1 MPASQACAV
10 VNAVGTLAATTRS
23 SVSRAESGLVG
34 PVSWV
39 GSLVDVGDA
48 VVIQVRARSE
58 ASLDRGR
65 AVGAPL
71 LQVSADGPVV
81 HPGI

>member
-39 GSLVDVGDA
+39 GS
-48 VVIQVRARSE
+48 
-58 ASLDRGR
+58 
-65 AVGAPL
+65 
-71 LQVSADGPVV
+71 VV